1 MDLIEG
7 NILSD
12 VLNNVLNYRL
22 LDDIEELSIY
32 DFDYNQGENEQEE
45 QDIDVLYNM
54 IINSRS
60 K

>member
-1 MDLIEG
+1 MELIKES
-7 NILSD
+7 N
-12 VLNNVLNYRL
+12 LNYSV

-45 QDIDVLYNM
+45 QDIDVLYDM
-54 IINSRS
+54 IVNSRS